1 MILLLRKVDILVVFF
16 TGFGAVFS
24 IIKNLYM
31 NNVALLVRLES
42 KPGKEQ
48 EVEDFLRS
56 ALPLAQQETLTS
68 TWFALRLG
76 TSSFGI
82 FDSFPGNDARQA
94 HLNGPIAA
102 ALMAKSGELLSEP
115 PRIEMV
121 DILAVKVPS

>member
-1 MILLLRKVDILVVFF
+1 
-16 TGFGAVFS
+16 
-24 IIKNLYM
+24 M
-31 NNVALLVRLES
+31 NNVALLVRLEA

-56 ALPLAQQETLTS
+56 ALPLAQQETLTT

-102 ALMAKSGELLSEP
+102 ALMAKAGELLTEP
-115 PRIEMV
+115 PSIEMV